1 VEWDRIEANW
11 QHFKVIARV
20 RWERITADELDLIG
34 GRREQLVA
42 QIGEVYRISA
52 TTAQMQVESWLGQ
65 QQEPPPER
73 APA

>member
-1 VEWDRIEANW
+1 MEWDRIEANW

-42 QIGEVYRISA
+42 QIGEVYRIPAS
-52 TTAQMQVESWLGQ
+52 TAQLQVESWQGQ
-65 QQEPPPER
+65 QQEPPPEH
-73 APA
+73 ASA

>member
-1 VEWDRIEANW
+1 MEWDRIEANW

-42 QIGEVYRISA
+42 QIGEVYRIPAS
-52 TTAQMQVESWLGQ
+52 TAQLQVESWQGQ

-73 APA
+73 ASA

>member
-1 VEWDRIEANW
+1 MEWDRIEANW

-52 TTAQMQVESWLGQ
+52 TTAQMQVESWGQ

>member
-1 VEWDRIEANW
+1 MEWDRIEANW

-42 QIGEVYRISA
+42 
-52 TTAQMQVESWLGQ
+52 
-65 QQEPPPER
+65 
-73 APA
+73 